1 MPPPKK
7 KKCVMLN
14 PVGADLPLC
23 VQVPQREQHQV
34 HRVRPDCPL
43 AQQAAAPRHGAGQTL
58 GLYIHG

>member
-1 MPPPKK
+1 
-7 KKCVMLN
+7 MLN